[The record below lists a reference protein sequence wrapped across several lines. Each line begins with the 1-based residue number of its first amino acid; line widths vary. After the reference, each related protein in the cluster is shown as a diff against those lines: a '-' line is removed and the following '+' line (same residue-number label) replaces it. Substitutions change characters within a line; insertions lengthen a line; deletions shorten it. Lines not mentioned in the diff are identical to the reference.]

1 MSPLNK
7 QRLLLSSFVFL
18 LLSCFV
24 FGVVVGLF
32 FVGFFVCVCVCV
44 CVCVWFLFVCFK
56 LFTCTCQL
64 CTQLAVFVS
73 IPLLE
78 FKGAPT
84 AK

>member
-24 FGVVVGLF
+24 FGVVMGLF
-32 FVGFFVCVCVCV
+32 CVRVCVCGFC
-44 CVCVWFLFVCFK
+44 LFK
-56 LFTCTCQL
+56 LFTCTCKL
-64 CTQLAVFVS
+64 RTQLAVNVS

-78 FKGAPT
+78 FKGVPT